1 MRRLYTVVDEWRVL
15 LICLSVWL
23 LFCFL
28 IGGFGFAF
36 GGGAVG
42 ATDEQVCF
50 WGFFLAL
57 IIGLP
62 SDWLR
67 RRCAATRTSSAA
79 LAPGASVAFTVSAK
93 HYSRLVTLAE
103 NEGVHANDYAKALV
117 ERTLG

>member
-28 IGGFGFAF
+28 IGGFGLAF

-62 SDWLR
+62 SDWTRQR
-67 RRCAATRTSSAA
+67 RPATPASSRA
-79 LAPGASVAFTVSAK
+79 LAAGARVAFTVSAK
-93 HYSRLVTLAE
+93 QYSRLEILAE